1 MSGSSV
7 ELWCH
12 RHINTLNHKDTFA
25 QLYIGG
31 DIRIGD
37 VGQTNILAIL
47 PAILSEVSPV
57 IILENVKTAINAG
70 PAKIW
75 YSIPLPE

>member
-1 MSGSSV
+1 M
-7 ELWCH
+7 
-12 RHINTLNHKDTFA
+12 
-25 QLYIGG
+25 
-31 DIRIGD
+31 
-37 VGQTNILAIL
+37 GQTNIVVTL

>member
-1 MSGSSV
+1 MTPSLLFKSSLDNNGV
-7 ELWCH
+7 G
-12 RHINTLNHKDTFA
+12 I
-25 QLYIGG
+25 I
-31 DIRIGD
+31 IGD
-37 VGQTNILAIL
+37 VGQTNILVSL

>member
-1 MSGSSV
+1 MQ
-7 ELWCH
+7 
-12 RHINTLNHKDTFA
+12 LNGWGKKHLSTWSNSA
-25 QLYIGG
+25 LE
-31 DIRIGD
+31 
-37 VGQTNILAIL
+37 VTL